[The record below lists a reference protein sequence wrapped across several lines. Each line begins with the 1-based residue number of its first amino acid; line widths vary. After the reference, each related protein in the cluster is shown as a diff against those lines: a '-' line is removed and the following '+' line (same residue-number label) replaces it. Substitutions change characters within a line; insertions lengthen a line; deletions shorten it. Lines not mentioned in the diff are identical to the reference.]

1 MLKQLWSYR
10 SFVTSAVRN
19 EFAVRFARSRF
30 GVFWM
35 VLNPLAQVCIYTVVL
50 SKVLGAEMPGIDSK
64 YAYAIYLMAGQLAW
78 TTFSDVIMRSQT
90 MFIENASLL
99 SKISFLRLLL
109 PLVASGVVIT
119 NSMIFF
125 AVIIGIFALLG
136 HFPGWPMLGVPV
148 LLLLT
153 LCLGQA
159 IGLIIAVLNV
169 FYRDVGQVVP
179 ILLQLGFWMT
189 PIVYR
194 PNILPDAISSLLAFN
209 PMLHIVKAFQN
220 VMVFDQIPP
229 LGALAMVT
237 ATTMILMAFALLM
250 FRRASPELV
259 EAL

>member
-1 MLKQLWSYR
+1 MLKQLWCYR
-10 SFVTSAVRN
+10 SFVIGAIRN

-35 VLNPLAQVCIYTVVL
+35 VLNPLAQVCIYAAVL

-78 TTFSDVIMRSQT
+78 TTFSDVILRSQT
-90 MFIENASLL
+90 MFIDNASLL
-99 SKISFLRLLL
+99 SKISFPRLLL
-109 PLVASGVVIT
+109 PLVTSGVVIT

-125 AVIIGIFALLG
+125 MVIVVIFTLLG
-136 HFPGWPMLGVPV
+136 HFPGWPILGVPV

-159 IGLIIAVLNV
+159 IGLIVAVLNV

-179 ILLQLGFWMT
+179 IVLQLGFWMT

-194 PNILPDAISSLLAFN
+194 PKILPDAISDLLAYN
-209 PMLHIVKAFQN
+209 PMLHVVTAFQN
-220 VMVFDQIPP
+220 VMVFDQPP
-229 LGALAMVT
+229 QLGALAVVT
-237 ATTMILMAFALLM
+237 AFSVMLMAFALFLV
-250 FRRASPELV
+250 RRASPELV